1 MHPGVHR
8 QLCAGASPCSSLSV
22 VSSVFPVP
30 QDSPVQSSVQNPGT
44 LLQYLMHTSC
54 SCDGEKSCRKT
65 GRGEEKG
72 VRGVRFLILYNIKS
86 FYFSVTQFSHLA
98 NGKKLLAI

>member
-1 MHPGVHR
+1 MTVCKSMAYPLR
-8 QLCAGASPCSSLSV
+8 GAV
-22 VSSVFPVP
+22 R
-30 QDSPVQSSVQNPGT
+30 
-44 LLQYLMHTSC
+44 
-54 SCDGEKSCRKT
+54 CRKT